1 MAALEVG
8 GVGGGSAAEGW
19 ELPGDSPRPSCPVY
33 ANCGI
38 SVCRMWRIG
47 LLFGLAAADLPRKV
61 LLPSEVVAKTS
72 AKCLDSSPS
81 GFYIREQDPSKWVI
95 FIDGGGLCIDA
106 LDCRRRAATSHGS
119 SKPWPETWDPEA
131 VPFSSASSSVFHGFS
146 QVFVPYCSGDLWLG
160 MDHKPRL
167 IVGDLQ
173 MSGHHILEA
182 VVEHLVNTTSLRRSS
197 QLVFAGQSAGGIGV
211 LHHADWISSKLSSLS
226 ASPRV
231 VVLSAAGMF
240 FPSGWPVLWD
250 EFRLGVEWPVDN
262 FMAKWCHL
270 IEGSF
275 LHEGC
280 QAAARAAGRAP
291 STCED
296 VSRILPELKADV
308 FLMQNQFDQR
318 LQELLCHHSFQPM
331 GRGAKWDGQGG
342 HGEQWSSQAHAG
354 RSWAI
359 WPGAY
364 SPKAGHNPPWKRGGN
379 QEASSSRQRFP
390 AYDSRPPADSNDR
403 KLEPPER
410 TVTRD
415 SGDADGA
422 LVPSVQKALNGARKA
437 ESRVLRLQ
445 KEKDRAEKQWQD
457 YVRDSRLAYA
467 RERER
472 HTKALAHFEKEITEA
487 LEQQRTARVMLKH
500 AAFQEALP
508 AEAPSAM
515 EVSDAG
521 VEWEQM
527 VAAWEQEQASMDG
540 AVLRRA
546 LMEMEDAGPASRTP
560 QARRA
565 LPRSPVPTSTRA
577 AAPQAP
583 AAEVPADGGDSFGP
597 SYSGSS
603 PMAEMAAAMAS
614 SGEPVPGTSPVLPA
628 PRPPGLAAP
637 PGAPPAPAWHMPS
650 GIVDDDLDDDPA
662 EDVTL
667 HPVEEST
674 AE

>member
-1 MAALEVG
+1 
-8 GVGGGSAAEGW
+8 
-19 ELPGDSPRPSCPVY
+19 
-33 ANCGI
+33 
-38 SVCRMWRIG
+38 
-47 LLFGLAAADLPRKV
+47 
-61 LLPSEVVAKTS
+61 
-72 AKCLDSSPS
+72 
-81 GFYIREQDPSKWVI
+81 
-95 FIDGGGLCIDA
+95 
-106 LDCRRRAATSHGS
+106 
-119 SKPWPETWDPEA
+119 
-131 VPFSSASSSVFHGFS
+131 
-146 QVFVPYCSGDLWLG
+146 
-160 MDHKPRL
+160 
-167 IVGDLQ
+167 
-173 MSGHHILEA
+173 
-182 VVEHLVNTTSLRRSS
+182 
-197 QLVFAGQSAGGIGV
+197 
-211 LHHADWISSKLSSLS
+211 
-226 ASPRV
+226 
-231 VVLSAAGMF
+231 
-240 FPSGWPVLWD
+240 
-250 EFRLGVEWPVDN
+250 
-262 FMAKWCHL
+262 
-270 IEGSF
+270 
-275 LHEGC
+275 
-280 QAAARAAGRAP
+280 
-291 STCED
+291 
-296 VSRILPELKADV
+296 
-308 FLMQNQFDQR
+308 
-318 LQELLCHHSFQPM
+318 M

-603 PMAEMAAAMAS
+603 PMARVDPYPIPSPRFAAKISAEAEMAAAMAS
-614 SGEPVPGTSPVLPA
+614 SGEPVPGTSPVHPA
-628 PRPPGLAAP
+628 PRPHAEGQRQGVKAATMQAPGKPVLHSTIADKLEAKRSALLVFGRPPGLAAP
-637 PGAPPAPAWHMPS
+637 PGAPPAPAGHMPS